1 MKRYSQIIAGVLFFL
16 TIFVLFF
23 GVVQTVNAQ
32 PAGGTPTKPIPDGDL
47 STLGGYAGGEGVAS
61 VVKGA
66 VNTVLN
72 PLDTLMGWA
81 ASTFAEFLIWISG
94 SFLWFAG
101 KILDASIQFNV
112 CNMKSL
118 IGTAVVSQGWLIARN
133 IANFF
138 FIFILL
144 YIAISIIL
152 NVGESQKRL
161 IVWVVIIALVI
172 NFSAVLTR
180 FVIDVSNIFAYQFYS
195 SIVGGGDPCTAE
207 SSNAKGISTNYM
219 TALDFQAYARE
230 DSSQQSLYQGI
241 SGKSATMV
249 GGIMTAIFL
258 AITAWS
264 FIIVAAL
271 MIIRSAVLMILI
283 VLSPIAFMGFILP
296 QIKQVMTKWWG
307 ALISQAFFAPV
318 YLFFAYITL
327 VLAKGTVA
335 LFSQE
340 TFASGSEQIF
350 KIFLQYSILITLI
363 VVGLVQAKKMSAAGG
378 GAVQARV
385 LKSLDWM
392 RGQATGAIGRN
403 TVGRLGRQIADSDR
417 VKRWSSGSG
426 GILKKAAGIPIKNA
440 SASMAGG
447 KYGGGKSYDDTVKKQ
462 VERAKGIE
470 DPADKARVLGGMS
483 TAARREY
490 FDSLSDNEKA
500 ETLDAAR
507 SLGGRTQKKVEAQR
521 ERLTTERVEKIEK
534 AGGEIKEA
542 ARKKEQS
549 ADVEAVVGNN
559 ERGIAGLPRGSDER
573 RAKIEKVVTGLK
585 DDEGRKLAKIV
596 EDADETDIATM
607 YGKMNPLDLV
617 DLMGKAKLSVEAK
630 EKLRAGMMALGK
642 DHPTYIELHSNPKL
656 RILFGD
662 TGGGG
667 PGARTH
673 NQSGRNTANQN
684 QGTPPPEAYIG

>member
-1 MKRYSQIIAGVLFFL
+1 MKRYSRIIAGTLFFL

-32 PAGGTPTKPIPDGDL
+32 APLPVIPGYNAPDTPEWHEIARRQNTGEESIVTAVKAGA
-47 STLGGYAGGEGVAS
+47 SALGAGILDWTFWLANKLVA
-61 VVKGA
+61 V
-66 VNTVLN
+66 
-72 PLDTLMGWA
+72 
-81 ASTFAEFLIWISG
+81 LIWVSG
-94 SFLWFAG
+94 SFLWLG
-101 KILDASIQFNV
+101 GQLMDASVQFNV
-112 CNMKSL
+112 CDMKSL
-118 IGTAVVSQGWLIARN
+118 MGTAVVSQGWLIARN
-133 IANFF
+133 VANFF

-195 SIVGGGDPCTAE
+195 SIVRGGDPCTSE
-207 SSNAKGISTNYM
+207 TSNASGITANYM
-219 TALDFQAYARE
+219 SALDFQKYALE
-230 DSSQQSLYQGI
+230 DSSNDSLYQGTNGEG
-241 SGKSATMV
+241 SKMV
-249 GGIMTAIFL
+249 AGIMTVIFIL
-258 AITAWS
+258 ITAWS

-363 VVGLVQAKKMSAAGG
+363 VVGLIQAKKMSAAGG

-392 RGQATGAIGRN
+392 RGQATGAMGRN

-447 KYGGGKSYDDTVKKQ
+447 KYGGGKSYDDIVKKQ
-462 VERAKGIE
+462 IERAKGIK
-470 DPADKARVLGGMS
+470 DPADRARILGGMS
-483 TAARREY
+483 TAARKEY
-490 FDSLSDNEKA
+490 FDSLSDREKA
-500 ETLDAAR
+500 ETLDAAKT
-507 SLGGRTQKKVEAQR
+507 LGGFTQARVEGQR
-521 ERLTTERVEKIEK
+521 ERLTAEQVEKMEK
-534 AGGEIKEA
+534 AGGEGKDA
-542 ARKKEQS
+542 TRKKEQS
-549 ADVEAVVGNN
+549 GDIEAVVGNA
-559 ERGIAGLPRGSDER
+559 EKGITGLPKNSPER
-573 RAKIEKVVTGLK
+573 RERIEKVVTGLK

-596 EDADETDIATM
+596 EDADTTDIATM

-617 DLMGKAKLSVEAK
+617 DLMGKAKLSNDAK
-630 EKLRAGMMALGK
+630 EKLRKGMLDLGE
-642 DHPTYIELHSNPKL
+642 DHPTFIELHSNPKL
-656 RILFGD
+656 KILFGS
-662 TGGGG
+662 TPINAPRSAPTPANP
-667 PGARTH
+667 PGTT
-673 NQSGRNTANQN
+673 TA
-684 QGTPPPEAYIG
+684 

>member
-1 MKRYSQIIAGVLFFL
+1 MKHCSRIIAGTLFFL

-32 PAGGTPTKPIPDGDL
+32 APLPVIPGYNAPDTPEWHEIARKQNTMVTE
-47 STLGGYAGGEGVAS
+47 SVGGEGGLLSFLLPSFSDLTNWIGDVI
-61 VVKGA
+61 
-66 VNTVLN
+66 
-72 PLDTLMGWA
+72 
-81 ASTFAEFLIWISG
+81 STALIWLAG
-94 SFLWFAG
+94 NFLWLGG
-101 KILDASIQFNV
+101 KLLDASVQFNV
-112 CNMKSL
+112 CDMKSL
-118 IGTAVVSQGWLIARN
+118 MGTAVVSQGWLIARN

-195 SIVGGGDPCTAE
+195 SIVGGGDPCTEE
-207 SSNAKGISTNYM
+207 SRNTTGISANYM
-219 TALDFQAYARE
+219 TALKFQKYAE
-230 DSSQQSLYQGI
+230 EESSSDSLYKGI
-241 SGKSATMV
+241 EGFGAKTV
-249 GGIMTAIFL
+249 TGIMTATFIT
-258 AITAWS
+258 ITAWS

-363 VVGLVQAKKMSAAGG
+363 VVGLIQAKKMSAAGG

-392 RGQATGAIGRN
+392 RGQATGAMGRN

-447 KYGGGKSYDDTVKKQ
+447 KYGGGKSYDDIVKKQ
-462 VERAKGIE
+462 IERAKGIE

-490 FDSLSDNEKA
+490 FDSLSDREKA
-500 ETLDAAR
+500 ETLDAAKT
-507 SLGGRTQKKVEAQR
+507 LGGFTQARVEGQR
-521 ERLTTERVEKIEK
+521 ERLTAEQVEKMEK
-534 AGGEIKEA
+534 AGGEGKDA
-542 ARKKEQS
+542 TRKKEQS
-549 ADVEAVVGNN
+549 ADIEAVVGNT
-559 ERGIAGLPRGSDER
+559 EKGIAGLPRGSDER
-573 RAKIEKVVTGLK
+573 RIKIEKVVTGLK

-596 EDADETDIATM
+596 EDADTTDIATM

-617 DLMGKAKLSVEAK
+617 DLMGKAKLSNDAK
-630 EKLRAGMMALGK
+630 EKLRKGMLDLGE
-642 DHPTYIELHSNPKL
+642 DHPTFIELHSNPKL
-656 RILFGD
+656 KILFGS
-662 TGGGG
+662 TPINAPRSAPTPANP
-667 PGARTH
+667 PGTT
-673 NQSGRNTANQN
+673 TA
-684 QGTPPPEAYIG
+684 